1 MKHAT
6 GTFGSLS
13 RNFGRYSNSREDLAL
28 RFVPMKNFASIV
40 TTFCFLLISLSG
52 STPFEGTEVVADFFV
67 ATDGNDQWSGVLDRP
82 NKNYT
87 DGPFATLEKAR
98 DEVRKLK
105 QREPE
110 KDIMVLIRGGRYSLS
125 ETVVFSLEDAA
136 GKGTTITYAAYPGEE
151 PVFSSGV
158 KIEGWQPY
166 KERGWKLNQESVS
179 ELPEMAKAEVWVA
192 DVPEG
197 LGTFRTL
204 YDHERRLPRS
214 RSQAYVV
221 DDTHPSINDPYRE
234 FKFAEGTMK
243 NWSNL
248 RDVELIVR
256 HMHFTITILSLESLD
271 MENMTAR
278 TDIHN
283 YGTLHTITAERP
295 HAIAEGEPAVWVEN
309 TLEALDTPG
318 EWVLDS
324 ENAKLYYWPYEDEPG
339 EGIFAPGLTELIR
352 VEGDIDFNGPED
364 KPVRG
369 IVFRDLT
376 FTQADRGK
384 VLINDMSIQ
393 HDWEMIDKADALLR
407 LRGAEDCVIEACK
420 FYNSGGSAI
429 RLDLHCQ
436 NNRVLKNEINHLGG
450 AGILLIGY
458 GPGTKDVNKKN
469 EVRNNHIH
477 HNGQIY
483 WHSHGIVLW
492 QSGEN
497 HVVHN
502 TIHDMPRKGI
512 CVTGVRPQ
520 FFDPDDEFLMRAH
533 PPFRENAPSIRW
545 HEIQDSA
552 ACTERAASMPWG
564 RVDVWEWPEITP
576 YLHTRNNLVEYNE
589 IYRVGEIM
597 GDGSALNISG
607 AGEGNIIR
615 RNYLHDI
622 YNPMLHSAIRIDD
635 YQRGTLIEEN
645 VIFRT
650 NTFCGALVKHENYWI
665 NNVIVDVT
673 PNQYMIVGRRFVD
686 GTRIERNILFEPGDK
701 QQFYVFEPR
710 EGGGDERPGMYEYFH
725 KCTVDNNLYFNG
737 HAPDDH
743 DWPLKGL
750 QAQGHEKHGS
760 YADPMFVDWENGDFR
775 LRPESPARKMGI
787 KSIDVREAGL
797 RDDFPERFR

>member
-1 MKHAT
+1 
-6 GTFGSLS
+6 
-13 RNFGRYSNSREDLAL
+13 
-28 RFVPMKNFASIV
+28 MKNTIIV
-40 TTFCFLLISLSG
+40 STCFILLFSLKANTPVEG
-52 STPFEGTEVVADFFV
+52 SEVNADFYV
-67 ATDGNDQWSGVLDRP
+67 ATNGNDTWSGKLESP
-82 NKNYT
+82 NKDNS

-98 DEVRKLK
+98 DEVLKLK
-105 QREPE
+105 QDEG
-110 KDIMVLIRGGRYSLS
+110 KGDISVLIRGGRYFLK
-125 ETVVFSLEDAA
+125 ETVVFGLKDAA
-136 GKGTTITYAAYPGEE
+136 ALGHTITYAAYPGEE
-151 PVFSSGV
+151 PIFSSGV
-158 KIEGWQPY
+158 KIEGWEQY
-166 KERGWKLNQESVS
+166 SERGWKLYQESTS
-179 ELPEMAKAEVWVA
+179 ELPEMAKAKVWVA

-197 LGTFRTL
+197 LGPFRTL
-204 YDHERRLPRS
+204 YDHDKRLPRS
-214 RSQAYVV
+214 QSQAYVV
-221 DDTHPSINDPYRE
+221 DDEHKSIKNPHRE
-234 FKFAEGTMK
+234 FKFEEGTIK

-248 RDVELIVR
+248 KDVEIIVR
-256 HMHFTITILSLESLD
+256 RLHFTITILSLESVD
-271 MENMTAR
+271 EENLVAR

-283 YGTLHTITAERP
+283 YGKLHTITNQRP
-295 HAIAEGEPAVWVEN
+295 QAISEGEPAVWVEN
-309 TLEALDTPG
+309 TLEALDCPG

-324 ENAKLYYWPYEDEPG
+324 KKGKLYLWPYDDQPG
-339 EGIFAPGLTELIR
+339 DNIFAPCLTELIR
-352 VEGDIDFNGPED
+352 VEGTIDFEGPED

-369 IVFRDLT
+369 IVFKDLG

-384 VLINDMSIQ
+384 VKIDDKSIQ

-407 LRGAEDCVIEACK
+407 FRGAENCVVEACK

-436 NNRVLKNEINHLGG
+436 NNRIYNNEINHLGG

-458 GPGTKDVNKKN
+458 GPGIKDVNKKN
-469 EVRNNHIH
+469 EVVNNHIH
-477 HNGQIY
+477 HNGEIY

-497 HVVHN
+497 HVAHN
-502 TIHDMPRKGI
+502 TIHNMPRKAI

-520 FFDPDDEFLMRAH
+520 FFDPDDEFLKHAH

-545 HEIQDSA
+545 YEIEDSA

-576 YLHTRNNLVEYNE
+576 YLHTRNNIVEYNE

-650 NTFCGALVKHENYWI
+650 NTFCGVLVKHENYWI
-665 NNVIVDVT
+665 NNFIVDVT
-673 PNQYMIVGRRFVD
+673 PNQYMIVGRRYVD
-686 GTRIERNILFEPGDK
+686 GTRIERNILFEPGAK
-701 QQFYVFEPR
+701 QQFYVFELR
-710 EGGGDERPGMYEYFH
+710 EGHGDETPGLYEYFD
-725 KCTVDNNLYFNG
+725 KCTVDQNLYFNAEAPGSKDIPLSGLRAEG
-737 HAPDDH
+737 HDRN
-743 DWPLKGL
+743 GL
-750 QAQGHEKHGS
+750 

-775 LRPESPARKMGI
+775 LKPESPALKMGI
-787 KSIDVREAGL
+787 KSIDVRDAGL

>member
-1 MKHAT
+1 MKK
-6 GTFGSLS
+6 
-13 RNFGRYSNSREDLAL
+13 LA
-28 RFVPMKNFASIV
+28 FII
-40 TTFCFLLISLSG
+40 TTCCTLLFCLSG
-52 STPFEGTEVVADFFV
+52 STLFEGAEVNADFFV
-67 ATDGNDQWSGVLDRP
+67 ATNGDDNWLGRLDRP
-82 NKNYT
+82 NRNNT
-87 DGPFATLEKAR
+87 DGPFATLGRAR

-105 QREPE
+105 RSERN
-110 KDIMVLIRGGRYSLS
+110 KNIAVLIRGGRYYLK
-125 ETVVFSLEDAA
+125 ETVVFGLEDAA
-136 GKGTTITYAAYPGEE
+136 ANGYTITYAAYPGEE

-158 KIEGWQPY
+158 KIRGWQQY
-166 KERGWKLNQESVS
+166 KERGWKQKQELMT
-179 ELPEMAKAEVWVA
+179 ELPELAKANLWVA
-192 DVPEG
+192 DVPAE

-204 YDHERRLPRS
+204 YDHDRRLPRS

-221 DDTHPSINDPYRE
+221 DEPHRSITDPHRE
-234 FKFAEGTMK
+234 FRFAEGTMK
-243 NWSNL
+243 NWSNFS
-248 RDVELIVR
+248 DVELIVR
-256 HMHFTITILSLESLD
+256 HMHFTITILSLESVD
-271 MENMTAR
+271 EENLTAR

-283 YGTLHTITAERP
+283 YGTLFTITNERP
-295 HAIAEGEPAVWVEN
+295 QAIEEGEPAVWVEN
-309 TLEALDTPG
+309 TLEALDSPG

-324 ENAKLYYWPYEDEPG
+324 KKAKIYYWPYNDRPG
-339 EGIFAPGLTELIR
+339 EGIFAPCLTELIR
-352 VEGDIDFNGPED
+352 LEGDIDFDGPED

-384 VLINDMSIQ
+384 VQIDDMSIQ

-407 LRGAEDCVIEACK
+407 LRGAEECVIEACR

-436 NNRVLKNEINHLGG
+436 DNRVYNNEISHLGG

-458 GPGTKDVNKKN
+458 GPGTKDVNREN
-469 EVRNNHIH
+469 EIRNNHIH

-497 HVVHN
+497 HVAHN
-502 TIHDMPRKGI
+502 TIHNMPRKAI

-520 FFDPDDEFLMRAH
+520 FFNPDDEFLKRAH

-545 HEIQDSA
+545 HEIKDSA
-552 ACTERAASMPWG
+552 ACTQRAASMPWG

-576 YLHTRNNLVEYNE
+576 YLHTRNNIVEYNE

-650 NTFCGALVKHENYWI
+650 NTFCGVLVKHENYWI

-701 QQFYVFEPR
+701 QHFFVFELRDGP
-710 EGGGDERPGMYEYFH
+710 GDETPGLYEYFH
-725 KCTVDNNLYFNG
+725 KCSVDNNLYFNG
-737 HAPDDH
+737 KAKDYKEI
-743 DWPLKGL
+743 PLKGL
-750 QAQGHEKHGS
+750 RSQGHEENGL

-775 LRPESPARKMGI
+775 LKPESPARKMGI
-787 KSIDVREAGL
+787 KSIDVSEAGL
-797 RDDFPERFR
+797 TENFPEKFR